1 MSATSI
7 VRKLSGNAVL
17 KTKYITDS
25 PLSTA
30 AHEILAKSQG
40 SLRLVISFITG

>member
-1 MSATSI
+1 MSVTSI
-7 VRKLSGNAVL
+7 APGNAVL
-17 KTKYITDS
+17 KTKYIIDS

-40 SLRLVISFITG
+40 SLGLVISFITA